1 MKMRYNQSMNKH
13 KHYYVNVARIILSL
27 LVFAAIGTQ
36 FVAGIQNQSNLVHFF
51 SFFTIQSNIL
61 AATILLIVGIGSI
74 LGEKATSSFT
84 FLRGGATLYMVMTGI
99 IFALLLSGLQ
109 RDLQTTIPW
118 VNTVLHYLMPAVM
131 LVDWLLFPPK
141 KPLPFRISV
150 WWLVYPALYLAFS
163 LVVGSSTQ
171 WYPYPFMNP
180 LTSSWEAVA
189 ATCSLIAVGIVLLTW
204 LISRW
209 SATVLAKLK

>member
-1 MKMRYNQSMNKH
+1 MNNH
-13 KHYYVNVARIILSL
+13 KRHKYINIARIFFST

-36 FVAGIQNQSNLVHFF
+36 LVAGIQDQSNLIHFF

-61 AATILLIVGIGSI
+61 AATVLMIVGVGSL
-74 LGEKATSSFT
+74 LGKKATASFT

-99 IFALLLSGLQ
+99 IFALLLSGFQ

-131 LVDWLLFPPK
+131 LIDWLLFPPK
-141 KPLPFRISV
+141 KSLALRTSL
-150 WWLVYPALYLAFS
+150 WWLIYPALYLLFS
-163 LVVGSSTQ
+163 LIMGAFTQ

-180 LTSSWEAVA
+180 LMNGWEAVA
-189 ATCSLIAVGIVLLTW
+189 ITCSGIAVGIVVLVW

-209 SATVLAKLK
+209 SASLFARLK